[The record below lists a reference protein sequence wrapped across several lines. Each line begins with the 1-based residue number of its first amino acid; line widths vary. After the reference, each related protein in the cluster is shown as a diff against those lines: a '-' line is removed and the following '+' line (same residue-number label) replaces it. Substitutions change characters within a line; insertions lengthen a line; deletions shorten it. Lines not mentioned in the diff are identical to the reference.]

1 MNCCKSGSSFLLKGV
16 KILSEFEKEVRVS
29 MRLVGGTDITDDQGR
44 DLLLKK
50 AATVANL
57 PTQGESDG
65 DIYLV
70 LDEDTIPMGSVVT
83 ILGSAC
89 YKCKRFYNLCMSY
102 NHSLYIAIITQVF
115 LYAQKACRTF

>member
-1 MNCCKSGSSFLLKGV
+1 
-16 KILSEFEKEVRVS
+16 
-29 MRLVGGTDITDDQGR
+29 MRLVGGSDITDDQGR

-70 LDEDTIPMGSVVT
+70 LDEDTIYQWDLPSLSWVVPAT
-83 ILGSAC
+83 NGLTST
-89 YKCKRFYNLCMSY
+89 
-102 NHSLYIAIITQVF
+102 SL
-115 LYAQKACRTF
+115 KA